1 MAIVSKPASKPET
14 APACETLTLQDVFER
29 MQSELLGAL
38 VCLVGNYEDA
48 RDALQESFLKCWKH
62 QDQVDQVR
70 NLKAWVFRITLN
82 TGRDVRQ
89 TAWRR
94 RRRGLGD
101 NEHELPGHG
110 KDPSATAQTAEATAM
125 LRAAVGQ
132 LRDEEQE
139 VFLLR
144 QNGDLTY
151 EEIGDELN
159 IPTGTVKTR
168 MRMALKHLREILQTD
183 PQEG

>member
-1 MAIVSKPASKPET
+1 MPPRDD
-14 APACETLTLQDVFER
+14 APDCEILTLHDVFER

-70 NLKAWVFRITLN
+70 NLKAWVFRIALN

-94 RRRGLGD
+94 RRRGLSD
-101 NEHELPGHG
+101 NERELPGRA
-110 KDPSATAQTAEATAM
+110 KDPSTMAQSAEEADM
-125 LRAAVGQ
+125 IRAAVGQ

-151 EEIGDELN
+151 EEIGEELD

-168 MRMALKHLREILQTD
+168 MRMALKNLRATLQTD
-183 PQEG
+183 RQEG